1 MLSLKT
7 YPEPRCAI
15 FCNPCL
21 VVHLATLTQNRHLFH
36 FVDWIMRLMPISPL
50 ARFKARP
57 IKWVCMLAIII
68 GLPVGCAV
76 LEHKERELVFRI
88 EPGTA
93 SWYSGL
99 PADVQEIELSTPSF
113 GPSQNIHAWWW
124 PASDKNAPAVLY
136 LHGSRWNLTG
146 QLFRIQQLKA
156 QGYSILAIDY
166 RGFGQSMGQLPSEK
180 SVYEDARI
188 AWARLK
194 QLQPDPQRRLIYG
207 HSLGGAVAVD
217 LAAELGNDAEKD
229 NAPIQARGLIIE
241 STFTNLADVA
251 TALANTS
258 LPVRW
263 LLSQKFDSLDKIA
276 DIHMPVLIVHGTE
289 DRYVPARFSEQLF
302 EAAREPK
309 KLILVPGGTHNNS
322 MQIGQPAYS
331 RAIRTLLDTPASLP
345 RVTTQD
351 QPSKNA
357 G

>member
-1 MLSLKT
+1 
-7 YPEPRCAI
+7 
-15 FCNPCL
+15 
-21 VVHLATLTQNRHLFH
+21 
-36 FVDWIMRLMPISPL
+36 MPISPV
-50 ARFKARP
+50 ARFRARP
-57 IKWVCMLAIII
+57 FRWICVAAILL
-68 GLPVGCAV
+68 GLPVGCSV

-99 PADVQEIELSTPSF
+99 PADVQEIELSTPAF
-113 GPSQNIHAWWW
+113 GTAQNIHAWWW

-156 QGYSILAIDY
+156 QGFSILAIDY

-217 LAAELGNDAEKD
+217 LAAELGQDTEKD
-229 NAPIQARGLIIE
+229 QTPIQARGLIIE

-276 DIHMPVLIVHGTE
+276 DIHMPVLIVHGTD
-289 DRYVPARFSEQLF
+289 DRYVPSRFSEQLF
-302 EAAREPK
+302 DAAREPK
-309 KLILVPGGTHNNS
+309 RLLLVPGGTHNNS
-322 MQIGQPAYS
+322 MQLGQPAYGQ
-331 RAIRTLLDTPASLP
+331 AIQTLLRTPASLP
-345 RVTTQD
+345 QVSRHGQARQD
-351 QPSKNA
+351 A